1 MSDKAYQQGYD
12 TGLADGRTKRAR
24 KLKPS
29 LLKSVL
35 TPRYLERYRIGYKDG
50 HYAGLREA
58 RYEELKLVKKRSSR
72 QKEKGVERSQG
83 S

>member
-35 TPRYLERYRIGYKDG
+35 TPRYLEQYRIGYKDG

-58 RYEELKLVKKRSSR
+58 RYEELKIAKSR
-72 QKEKGVERSQG
+72 ATKTKQNDRPAR
-83 S
+83 